1 MRDTRFVEMQDEV
14 QAFHKAHPAVW
25 ELFVRFTLERIKAG
39 FLHYSVNAIFERIRW
54 ESDVATDEGGSTF
67 KLNNN
72 YRAFYARRFMRM
84 YPEWSGFFRT
94 REQPSKQHRSS
105 GMPPLGPD
113 HYPTYPQGARQIAP

>member
-1 MRDTRFVEMQDEV
+1 MTRPPHDHAGDAVKDTRFVEMQDEV

-25 ELFVRFTLERIKAG
+25 ELFVRFTL
-39 FLHYSVNAIFERIRW
+39 ERIRW